1 LFGEEGQSMAR
12 TREVPL
18 IIEDCAL
25 MTAGVEYGCS
35 LLGLEP
41 GFDPVKAQDLIES
54 FLEVYRAGD
63 VEGSLDE
70 NAAAYLGV
78 FWGMTIVLAYGWD
91 WVAVTHGDW
100 RGFGVA
106 DPKRKYLAL
115 PISFFHT
122 LMRDEAGQQMPGPAL
137 RFKAIGAN
145 YLPPSTAK
153 AFTVITN

>member
-1 LFGEEGQSMAR
+1 MAK

-18 IIEDCAL
+18 VIEDCAA

-35 LLGLEP
+35 LFGLEP
-41 GFDPVKAQDLIES
+41 GFDPVKAQELIES
-54 FLEVYRAGD
+54 FLERYRAGS
-63 VEGSLDE
+63 VEGPLDE
-70 NAAAYLGV
+70 HAAAYLGI
-78 FWGMTIVLAYGWD
+78 FWGMTIVLEYGWD
-91 WVAVTHGDW
+91 WVSIIHGDW

-122 LMRDEAGQQMPGPAL
+122 LMHEEAGLQMPGPAV

-145 YLPPSTAK
+145 YLPRSKPK
-153 AFTVITN
+153 AFTVITD

>member
-1 LFGEEGQSMAR
+1 MAK

-25 MTAGVEYGCS
+25 MTEGVEQGCS

-54 FLEVYRAGD
+54 FVEKYRAGC
-63 VEGSLDE
+63 VEGPLDE

-78 FWGMTIVLAYGWD
+78 FWGMTIVLAYGWN

-106 DPKRKYLAL
+106 DPERKYLAL

-122 LMRDEAGQQMPGPAL
+122 LMHDKAGQQMPGPTV

-145 YLPPSTAK
+145 DLPPSKAK
-153 AFTVITN
+153 AFTIITS